1 MPQLR
6 VPKAED
12 EPEKRA
18 WELTREGRN
27 GNWGKGEAGEIGNI
41 FTNYNMVHS
50 SHLNMNYTPTYQYV
64 GYLH

>member
-1 MPQLR
+1 MR

-18 WELTREGRN
+18 WDNKGRKQ
-27 GNWGKGEAGEIGNI
+27 GMEVGERGKPGKSGII
-41 FTNYNMVHS
+41 FTKYSMVHP
-50 SHLNMNYTPTYQYV
+50 SHMNMNYTPTYQYV